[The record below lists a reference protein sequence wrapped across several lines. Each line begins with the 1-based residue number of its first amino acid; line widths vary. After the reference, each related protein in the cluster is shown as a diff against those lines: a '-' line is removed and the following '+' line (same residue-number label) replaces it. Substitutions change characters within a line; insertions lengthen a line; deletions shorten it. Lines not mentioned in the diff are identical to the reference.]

1 MADVRIIDN
10 ATRRAGD
17 ELTASLEWATDL
29 RIASA
34 FATKAALTKIL
45 NPMEKMLARGGGVTV
60 MYGLDCHVT
69 DPEVIEQLRQLASS
83 YPKVKQY
90 VHLKWAGAVN
100 QTFHTKLYIATAGEQ
115 VAQVLIGSSN
125 LTMGGLWRNTEA
137 NALLRG
143 SVNDDAIQDA
153 CRVYDRIREDTSF
166 AIPDDQVIADYRRL
180 RNRAA
185 ALPVGPRP
193 PVGLADSYKA
203 LENYVKSLP
212 SIWTDDVHSRVH
224 ALTEESGSSE
234 FTLKEFNG
242 RFERELTALHPR
254 NQHVQPKIRQ
264 QLQVLRD
271 RNVLEF
277 LGRGRYR
284 IRQSPTRPR

>member
-10 ATRRAGD
+10 ATRQAGD
-17 ELTASLEWATDL
+17 ELTASLEWATEI

-45 NPMEKMLARGGGVTV
+45 SPMEKMLARGGSVTV

-90 VHLKWAGAVN
+90 VHVNWANAVN
-100 QTFHTKLYIATAGEQ
+100 QTFHTKLYIAVGGEQ

-125 LTMGGLWRNTEA
+125 LTIGGLWRNTEA

-143 SVNDDAIQDA
+143 SLKDEAIQDA
-153 CRVYDRIREDTSF
+153 CDIFTRIRQEPAF
-166 AIPDDQVIADYRRL
+166 VIPDEQVITDYRRL
-180 RNRAA
+180 RSRAA
-185 ALPVGPRP
+185 SLPVGPEP
-193 PVGLADSYKA
+193 PEELADSYRA
-203 LENYVKSLP
+203 LQNYVKTLP
-212 SIWTDDVHSRVH
+212 SIWTDDVHSRVY
-224 ALTEESGSSE
+224 ALVGELGASE
-234 FTLKEFNG
+234 FTLEDFNI
-242 RFERELTALHPR
+242 RFEQELAFLHPKNR
-254 NQHVQPKIRQ
+254 HIRPKIRQ

-277 LGRGRYR
+277 LGHGHYR
-284 IRQSPTRPR
+284 VRQ